1 MEGRVSASPRGHWLA
16 VGALALILAVTVA
29 WWALALWPLPAGA
42 PAWLQRTRA
51 VCFGVAPGGLPDTY
65 GWMTLV
71 GEPAMMLGMLYVLWG
86 DLVAAGLRALWR
98 AAAGRVALG
107 AAGVVLAGAVA
118 AAGARVASA
127 AAAGGGAPRRPVPAE
142 WRRLDRPA
150 PPLDL
155 VDQHGRRLT
164 LARFRGR
171 PVVLAFAY
179 AHCQTVCPLVVGE
192 AVRARTLALGRA
204 PVVVI
209 VTVDPWRDTPSRL
222 PAIAERWRLDG
233 DAFVASG
240 DTAVVAATLAR
251 WQVPTHRDLRT
262 GEVAHA
268 TPVYLIA
275 PDGRV
280 AYAVR
285 GGAGAASLAELVRRA
300 SR

>member
-1 MEGRVSASPRGHWLA
+1 MRLGSRLA
-16 VGALALILAVTVA
+16 LGALALILAITMA

-42 PAWLQRTRA
+42 PAWLLRTRA
-51 VCFGVAPGGLPDTY
+51 ACFGAAPGGLPDTY

-98 AAAGRVALG
+98 AAAGRAALG
-107 AAGVVLAGAVA
+107 AAAAVLAGAVA
-118 AAGARVASA
+118 AAGVRVAR
-127 AAAGGGAPRRPVPAE
+127 AAGAGRGPLPEAAPAE
-142 WRRLDRPA
+142 WSRLDRPA
-150 PPLDL
+150 APLDL

-179 AHCQTVCPLVVGE
+179 AHCETVCPLVVRE
-192 AVRARTLALGRA
+192 VLRARTLARARA

-222 PAIAERWRLDG
+222 PAIAEQWRLDG

-240 DTAVVAATLAR
+240 DTAAVAAALAR
-251 WQVPTHRDLRT
+251 WRVGTQRDLRT

-268 TPVYLIA
+268 APVYLIA

-280 AYAVR
+280 GYAAA
-285 GGAGAASLAELVRRA
+285 GAGATTLAELLRRL
-300 SR
+300 